1 MSSSQEYNP
10 EAFWGKYE
18 QLIRDVIGSELDN
31 LKKLLR
37 RINMDCL
44 TKLSNIESGP
54 GGLTVQDLLDC
65 SSEERCQILSAILYD
80 EALWRLEAAYL
91 MISAGLL
98 NIAYANIRE
107 SREALVKAFITHRI
121 DSEAKK
127 FLEGKEV
134 DPTKIEAFLPPNIN
148 QQLMGVQ
155 KICSIWGTH
164 TYLQSVQL
172 TTIFGPGRFQRVVAE
187 VPKVNR
193 KIELR
198 DGFADTACRCIKLA
212 KDLGILFIFLLKKSL
227 PPKSS
232 D

>member
-1 MSSSQEYNP
+1 MRSQEFNP
-10 EAFWGKYE
+10 ETFWGRYE
-18 QLIRDVIGSELDN
+18 QLIRGEIGNELDDF
-31 LKKLLR
+31 KQLLHG
-37 RINMDCL
+37 INMDCL

-54 GGLTVQDLLDC
+54 DGLTVQGLLNC
-65 SSEERCQILSAILYD
+65 SGEERCQILSAILYD

-107 SREALVKAFITHRI
+107 SREALVKAFIIHRI
-121 DSEAKK
+121 DSEARK

-134 DPTKIEAFLPPNIN
+134 DPTKIEAFLLPNIN
-148 QQLMGVQ
+148 QQLIDIQ

-172 TTIFGPGRFQRVVAE
+172 TTMFGPGRFQRVVAE

-198 DGFADTACRCIKLA
+198 NGFADTACRCINLA
-212 KDLGILFIFLLKKSL
+212 KELGILFIFLLSKSL

-232 D
+232 A